1 MGLHVADGVDD
12 LHAADTAA
20 EDGVLVV
27 QPGGGHQGQEELGP
41 VGVRTSVGR
50 AQLKAGCKIV
60 RGQRKSRNRRLRK
73 QINSDGREIM
83 SVGMKTL
90 GVESSPCKAGRA

>member
-41 VGVRTSVGR
+41 IRVRTSVGR

-60 RGQRKSRNRRLRK
+60 RGQRKSRKELR
-73 QINSDGREIM
+73 
-83 SVGMKTL
+83 
-90 GVESSPCKAGRA
+90 VE

>member
-41 VGVRTSVGR
+41 VSVWTSVGR
-50 AQLKAGCKIV
+50 AQLKAWCKNV
-60 RGQRKSRNRRLRK
+60 WGRDRKFFRRN
-73 QINSDGREIM
+73 
-83 SVGMKTL
+83 
-90 GVESSPCKAGRA
+90 